1 MTSYDVVLFTDMST
15 QVWHAKTLGAY
26 RLATELRQH
35 GYSTK
40 VIDWAGEW
48 LSSPGDFFKLLN
60 LIIGDNTLFI
70 GFSGTFFTQVRKI
83 GPISTWKEFSQSSA
97 SSSTWPIP
105 QQQLDLIF
113 MMLRKKYPHV
123 KIVYGGSNN
132 SNLVIDSVDFVVKG
146 LADTTIIELAN
157 HLKNKTALKFMST
170 GSRAKV
176 IDYDMRAQG
185 FDFKHSVTHY
195 QQEDHILPGEVL
207 PLETSRGCLFK
218 CSFCD
223 YPLIG
228 RKKGDPAYHKTVD
241 TMAREFRHN
250 YETYQVNKYMFVDDT
265 FNETTEKIQEL
276 IRARDL
282 SGVDIEFSCY
292 LRADLIAR
300 FPEQTALL
308 KDLGLQTAFLGIES
322 LHKTSAMAIGKST
335 DPERIKDTIYSIK
348 DQSPDIR
355 IAGGFIIG
363 LPDDNPVTLETWIPW
378 LLKKDNPIDS
388 FSVVPLGMANTFVG
402 SEISQY
408 PEKFGYTIT
417 NKQTGNWENKF
428 WNYATAKEYADSV
441 MQQAWES
448 SRLRIAGYYLLGMQN
463 NPILYERFKNSTL
476 NNLDFELLD
485 QDKKTQWETYR
496 DLVFSYKS
504 V

>member
-1 MTSYDVVLFTDMST
+1 
-15 QVWHAKTLGAY
+15 
-26 RLATELRQH
+26 
-35 GYSTK
+35 
-40 VIDWAGEW
+40 
-48 LSSPGDFFKLLN
+48 
-60 LIIGDNTLFI
+60 
-70 GFSGTFFTQVRKI
+70 
-83 GPISTWKEFSQSSA
+83 
-97 SSSTWPIP
+97 
-105 QQQLDLIF
+105 
-113 MMLRKKYPHV
+113 
-123 KIVYGGSNN
+123 
-132 SNLVIDSVDFVVKG
+132 
-146 LADTTIIELAN
+146 
-157 HLKNKTALKFMST
+157 
-170 GSRAKV
+170 
-176 IDYDMRAQG
+176 
-185 FDFKHSVTHY
+185 
-195 QQEDHILPGEVL
+195 
-207 PLETSRGCLFK
+207 
-218 CSFCD
+218 
-223 YPLIG
+223 
-228 RKKGDPAYHKTVD
+228 
-241 TMAREFRHN
+241 
-250 YETYQVNKYMFVDDT
+250 MFVDDT